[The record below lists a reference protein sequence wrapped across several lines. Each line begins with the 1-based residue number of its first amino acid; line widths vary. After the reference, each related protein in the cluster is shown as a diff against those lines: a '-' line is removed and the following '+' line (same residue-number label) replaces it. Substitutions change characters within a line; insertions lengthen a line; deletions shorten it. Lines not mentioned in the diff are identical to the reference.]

1 MEEKMENPTRI
12 FTDIDYD
19 KKGKQIGYLYLPYSV
34 TRSAYGNIAV
44 PIAVIANGRGP
55 TVLLQAGTHGDEYEG
70 QIALC
75 KLIRALEAGSVAGR
89 VILLTATNL
98 PAAIAGTRVSPL
110 DGGNLNRAYPGD
122 PDSGPT
128 KAIAHYVD
136 SVIFPMT
143 DYHLDLHSGGSS
155 LDYQPFASVRRSD
168 DPDLDRR
175 AMSAMLAFGGPFGI
189 VWRHSLERGFTDDA
203 AIRRGIVSLGGEFGG
218 GGAVA
223 RDAVGLIE
231 RGIRRF
237 LAHAGIIDGKDA
249 PPPEADMRLLK
260 VSDRDYFVLSP
271 DAGLFEFAAVI
282 GEEVVADQLCG
293 RIHFVDDPARSP
305 VPAHFRRAGTVICT
319 RHFGRVER
327 GHCVAHLATP
337 LG

>member
-1 MEEKMENPTRI
+1 MEEKMENLTRI
-12 FTDIDYD
+12 FTDIDYN

-75 KLIRALEAGSVAGR
+75 KLIRTLEAGSVAGR
-89 VILLTATNL
+89 VIVLTATNL
-98 PAAIAGTRVSPL
+98 PAVIAGTRVSPL

-155 LDYQPFASVRRSD
+155 LDYQPLSRCGAATIPISTAAQCRQCWHSARPSALSGGTVSNAVSPMMRPFAGASSRLVAS
-168 DPDLDRR
+168 
-175 AMSAMLAFGGPFGI
+175 SA
-189 VWRHSLERGFTDDA
+189 
-203 AIRRGIVSLGGEFGG
+203 
-218 GGAVA
+218 
-223 RDAVGLIE
+223 
-231 RGIRRF
+231 
-237 LAHAGIIDGKDA
+237 
-249 PPPEADMRLLK
+249 
-260 VSDRDYFVLSP
+260 
-271 DAGLFEFAAVI
+271 AAV
-282 GEEVVADQLCG
+282 
-293 RIHFVDDPARSP
+293 R
-305 VPAHFRRAGTVICT
+305 
-319 RHFGRVER
+319 
-327 GHCVAHLATP
+327 
-337 LG
+337 